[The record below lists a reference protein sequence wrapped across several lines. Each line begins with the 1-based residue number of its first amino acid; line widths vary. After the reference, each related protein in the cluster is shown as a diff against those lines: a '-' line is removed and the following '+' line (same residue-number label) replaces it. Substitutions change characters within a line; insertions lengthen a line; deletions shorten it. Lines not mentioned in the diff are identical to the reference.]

1 MREVPY
7 QTGVFVADETD
18 VSQPVPENTPMT
30 EPAPAPWAL
39 LLAAGDG
46 TRLSEVTRGNDGV
59 PVPKQFCSFGG
70 DASLLGLARD
80 RARRVVA
87 DARIVTVV
95 AERHERWWRR
105 ELTGGRNVVVQPENR
120 GTAVGL
126 LLPLLA
132 IAERDPD
139 ARVWV
144 LPSDHWVR
152 DEDTPARCAR
162 EALARVHAEPDRIV
176 LMGIE
181 PDDADS
187 QYGWVLPVEARDD
200 RDFRPVASFVEKPP
214 VHEARRLRERGAVWN
229 SFLIVARAR
238 ALVRLYE
245 RRLPGLLATMRRA
258 LAARELAPAYASLPV
273 LDFSKDVL
281 QGSEDDLLLQR
292 VPACG
297 WSDLGTPDRLRS
309 CLADIRTVGTG
320 RTWSF
325 AEGAQAAA

>member
-1 MREVPY
+1 
-7 QTGVFVADETD
+7 
-18 VSQPVPENTPMT
+18 MT

-70 DASLLGLARD
+70 GASLLGLARD

-162 EALARVHAEPDRIV
+162 EAFARVHAEPDRIV

-187 QYGWVLPVEARDD
+187 QYGWVLPAEARDD

-238 ALVRLYE
+238 AGAAVRAPAARAPGHLAAGAC
-245 RRLPGLLATMRRA
+245 RPGAGAGVRQPSRPGLLEGRPAGIGGRPSP
-258 LAARELAPAYASLPV
+258 AARS
-273 LDFSKDVL
+273 
-281 QGSEDDLLLQR
+281 
-292 VPACG
+292 
-297 WSDLGTPDRLRS
+297 RLRMERPRHARPAPVVPGGHPRGGHRPDMELRGG
-309 CLADIRTVGTG
+309 CAGG
-320 RTWSF
+320 RVTRGRRGA
-325 AEGAQAAA
+325 AEAAPRAAPTA